1 MDWDEFEA
9 WGAHVSR
16 WAADYHKTLRDLPV
30 RAQTKPGDTARALA
44 SAPPSKGEPMDAI
57 MADFELVVLPAM
69 THWQPPPFLCLLPSE
84 CGAAV
89 YDRRDAG
96 HRDRRAVHALADFP
110 RRHGDGRRHGRLAE
124 AGLGASGRL
133 HRCYPGQC
141 LLRRAFGSFDHAG
154 ARDRFFPGTGKACTA
169 KEGSGSTARTTSTAR
184 SIARPGLPVS
194 DGRICGQAA
203 DPSRALRARRGSAPN
218 YRRRKPSG
226 GVREDRAAGHVPA
239 GIIAITGGTGV
250 GASDDLAAVLDVAR
264 KADLYTHLDAAWA
277 GAAMICEEFREDF
290 WAGVEGCDS
299 VVINPHKWLGAQ
311 FDCSVQFP
319 RDYTPQLNTLKIE
332 PENLKTTGAA
342 VTSYSEWTIPPG
354 RRFRALKIW
363 FLIRSY
369 GLDGLKERLR
379 DHVLWASEICEL
391 VREMDGFEI
400 VTEPILSLFT
410 KRHVMMSCLPPTS
423 YEAYGER
430 RLDVCR

>member
-141 LLRRAFGSFDHAG
+141 LLRHAFGSFDHAG
-154 ARDRFFPGTGKACTA
+154 ARDRFFRAPGRPARQRKAQSLLLGPGPQLDRSRGLGCCRPEPRAT
-169 KEGSGSTARTTSTAR
+169 GSTWER
-184 SIARPGLPVS
+184 SELPSAKTERPG
-194 DGRICGQAA
+194 
-203 DPSRALRARRGSAPN
+203 
-218 YRRRKPSG
+218 
-226 GVREDRAAGHVPA
+226 
-239 GIIAITGGTGV
+239 
-250 GASDDLAAVLDVAR
+250 
-264 KADLYTHLDAAWA
+264 
-277 GAAMICEEFREDF
+277 
-290 WAGVEGCDS
+290 
-299 VVINPHKWLGAQ
+299 
-311 FDCSVQFP
+311 
-319 RDYTPQLNTLKIE
+319 
-332 PENLKTTGAA
+332 
-342 VTSYSEWTIPPG
+342 
-354 RRFRALKIW
+354 
-363 FLIRSY
+363 
-369 GLDGLKERLR
+369 
-379 DHVLWASEICEL
+379 
-391 VREMDGFEI
+391 
-400 VTEPILSLFT
+400 
-410 KRHVMMSCLPPTS
+410 
-423 YEAYGER
+423 
-430 RLDVCR
+430 